1 MQPEDPK
8 SNFISVSNFRRYHMM
23 KQQNNIIQVTYT
35 FVNALPVVKIL
46 ASAML
51 VARIITLDS
60 LDTCLR
66 TTNKPCISQTMIFT
80 KHGTVSKLIT
90 QFIIS
95 HNINQFHLIFEKW
108 LHTFWFARFLKVLLW
123 INNFIICPEIFRKTT
138 GIEDA
143 TSMARYINYS
153 RVNDD
158 IQESSLRAKL
168 ERT

>member
-1 MQPEDPK
+1 
-8 SNFISVSNFRRYHMM
+8 
-23 KQQNNIIQVTYT
+23 
-35 FVNALPVVKIL
+35 LPVVKIL

-60 LDTCLR
+60 LDTC
-66 TTNKPCISQTMIFT
+66 
-80 KHGTVSKLIT
+80 
-90 QFIIS
+90 
-95 HNINQFHLIFEKW
+95 LIFEKW